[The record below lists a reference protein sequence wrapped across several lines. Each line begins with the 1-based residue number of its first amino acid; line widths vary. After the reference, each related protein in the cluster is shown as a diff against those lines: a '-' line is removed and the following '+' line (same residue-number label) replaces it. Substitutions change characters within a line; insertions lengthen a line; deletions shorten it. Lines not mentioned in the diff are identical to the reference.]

1 MKRISVVVPAHNEE
15 KSIPR
20 LLEALH
26 EVFSH
31 LPYELE
37 LVVVDDTSTDTTLE
51 VVKGLAH
58 SDSRV
63 KYLSFAQN
71 AGQQAATSAG
81 LTYAS
86 GDAVIIMDADLQHP
100 PSIIPALIQKWEE
113 GSMLVFGIRATH
125 THESFLRG
133 LASGMANALINI
145 RHHSGLP
152 GNTAD
157 FSLIDR
163 SVVDAFKKLPARE
176 VMTRYRLAGLSTKRA
191 YVPFPVTVRT
201 EGESK
206 YTYKKLLRLF
216 WKSFVGKEIP
226 GSLFTVAHTN
236 IMDHA

>member
-15 KSIPR
+15 RSIPR
-20 LLEALH
+20 LLETLH
-26 EVFSH
+26 DVFSH
-31 LPYELE
+31 LRYELE
-37 LVVVDDTSTDTTLE
+37 LLVVDDTSTDKTLE
-51 VVKGLAH
+51 VVQHLA
-58 SDSRV
+58 STDARV
-63 KYLSFAQN
+63 KYLSFATN

-81 LTYAS
+81 LSYAT

-113 GSMLVFGIRATH
+113 GSMLVFGVRVTH

-145 RHHSGLP
+145 RHCSGLP

-163 SVVDAFKKLPARE
+163 SVVEEFKKLPARE

-191 YVPFPVTVRT
+191 YVAFPVTLRT

-216 WKSFVGKEIP
+216 WKSFVGKRIP
-226 GSLFTVAHTN
+226 GTLYEVGSSN
-236 IMDHA
+236 IARYE

>member
-15 KSIPR
+15 RSIPR

-26 EVFSH
+26 DVFSH

-37 LVVVDDTSTDTTLE
+37 LLVVDDTSTDATLE
-51 VVKGLAH
+51 ALKRLA
-58 SDSRV
+58 STDPRV
-63 KYLSFAQN
+63 KYLSFATN

-81 LTYAS
+81 LSYAT

-100 PSIIPALIQKWEE
+100 PSIIPAFIEKWEE
-113 GSMLVFGIRATH
+113 GSMLVFGVRATH

-145 RHHSGLP
+145 RHRSGLP
-152 GNTAD
+152 SNTAD

-163 SVVDAFKKLPARE
+163 SVVEAFKKLPARE
-176 VMTRYRLAGLSTKRA
+176 VMTRYRLAGLTRVRA
-191 YVPFPVTVRT
+191 YVEFPVTVRV

-206 YTYKKLLRLF
+206 YTYGKLLKLF
-216 WKSFVGKEIP
+216 WKSFVGRRMP
-226 GSLFTVAHTN
+226 GTLYEVGETN
-236 IMDHA
+236 TKRYA

>member
-37 LVVVDDTSTDTTLE
+37 LLVVDDTSTDRTLE
-51 VVKGLAH
+51 IVESLAH

-63 KYLSFAQN
+63 KYLSFAKN

-113 GSMLVFGIRATH
+113 GSMLVFGVRATH

-163 SVVDAFKKLPARE
+163 SVAEVFKTLPARE
-176 VMTRYRLAGLSTKRA
+176 VMTRYRLASLSTKRA

-216 WKSFVGKEIP
+216 WKSFIGEQIP
-226 GSLFTVAHTN
+226 GELFTVARTN